1 MVVPLPYFCNM
12 KNITLSVS
20 KERVYDEVAKST
32 SYVGAKMTSD
42 DAAYSRIFTKDS
54 DRLLLERFWAETCS
68 AVTDQ
73 LKRFIVSV
81 NSHVV
86 SNVIDME
93 NDYEVELKVSELFD
107 EALIDSIET
116 SLFNCFVAS
125 ITSKWFKYTNREEVE
140 SYSLESAGYLDE
152 ILAKIY
158 HRVRPTRPTINNE
171 AI

>member
-32 SYVGAKMTSD
+32 SYIGAKMASD
-42 DAAYSRIFTKDS
+42 DTAYSRIFTKDS

-93 NDYEVELKVSELFD
+93 NDYEAELKVSDLFD
-107 EALIDSIET
+107 ETLGDSINT

-125 ITSKWFKYTNREEVE
+125 ISSKWFKYTNREEVE

-152 ILAKIY
+152 VVTQLY
-158 HRVRPTRPTINNE
+158 HRVRPIRPTINND
-171 AI
+171 IV